1 MSYNEQN
8 IHNNSRPIKGAPIE
22 EANPVLTVI
31 VGVLLDT
38 EPLLYKDSEDN
49 YTGLIMDVWEQIT
62 KKANIKSKYIYIEKP
77 NYNNEI
83 KNLNKEKYDVLIGD
97 ISVISERSKLANYT
111 RTLFLSKDVIV
122 FKRNDTFNTSFL
134 SSILKIF
141 IKPLAIFLGLGF
153 LFGYILYLFDKKRGL
168 HWSLWG
174 TIGSLLG
181 EPGTI
186 VERANI
192 KKHSALFSSGVILL
206 VAFFF
211 TMYLQSIITAKSVTY
226 LNKYDPHLKSII
238 DNKMLVNEGDS
249 HIFTLIHHGAEPVY
263 IKKDENSRD
272 NYLKSLKNK
281 KEIDGYITTII
292 NAKRDVELYP
302 SLSISEYDFGYD
314 QIAFMVKK
322 NRNDLLQRINTS
334 IVKLQENNFIKNKC
348 ELYLPNKERICD
360 I

>member
-8 IHNNSRPIKGAPIE
+8 IHNNSRPIKAAPIE
-22 EANPVLTVI
+22 EENPVLTVI
-31 VGVLLDT
+31 VGVLLNKK
-38 EPLLYKDSEDN
+38 PLLYKDSEDN
-49 YTGLIMDVWEQIT
+49 YTGLIMDVWKQIAKT
-62 KKANIKSKYIYIEKP
+62 ANIKSKYVYVEKP
-77 NYNNEI
+77 NYDNEVEKLNN
-83 KNLNKEKYDVLIGD
+83 EKYDVLVGD
-97 ISVISERSKLANYT
+97 ISVISERSKLANYA

-122 FKRNDTFNTSFL
+122 FKSKDAFNTSFL
-134 SSILKIF
+134 SSTLKIF
-141 IKPLAIFLGLGF
+141 IKPLAIFLGLGLF
-153 LFGYILYLFDKKRGL
+153 FGYILYLFDKRRGVK
-168 HWSLWG
+168 WSVWG

-192 KKHSALFSSGVILL
+192 KSHPALFSSGIILL

-211 TMYLQSIITAKSVTY
+211 TMYLQSIITAKSIKN

-238 DNKMLVNEGDS
+238 DNKILVNEGDS
-249 HIFTLIHHGAEPVY
+249 HVFTLIHHGAEPVY
-263 IKKDENSRD
+263 VKKDEIKRD
-272 NYLKSLKNK
+272 NYFKLLKNNK
-281 KEIDGYITTII
+281 KIDGYITTNI
-292 NAKRDVELYP
+292 NATKDVDLYP

-348 ELYLPNKERICD
+348 DLYLPNKERICD